1 MSPITIETGP
11 MFSRK
16 STELI
21 VQAERY
27 MLAEKKPGRD
37 ILIFNHAS
45 DTRYGTNQIVSHAG
59 LSVEAQAVCSSH
71 EIFNMIFDLN
81 GDTVVLK
88 DELKGKLEAVFI
100 DEGQFF
106 DKDLPA
112 LVSCIDSFG
121 IDVYVA
127 GLDTDFKDETFG
139 PMGDLLARADT
150 VHKHTAICT
159 KKVNGHICGGEATK
173 TQRLLDGNPANY
185 NDPIIL
191 VGAKDSYTARC
202 RDHHEVPGRPTFNP
216 LKKNH

>member
-27 MLAEKKPGRD
+27 LIAEKEIGRD

-45 DTRYGTNQIVSHAG
+45 DTRYGTNQIVSHSG
-59 LSVEAQAVCSSH
+59 LRVEAQAVCSSH
-71 EIFNMIFDLN
+71 EIFDRIFQFEGAQIL
-81 GDTVVLK
+81 LRP
-88 DELKGKLEAVFI
+88 ELEDRLEAVFI

-106 DKDLPA
+106 DEDLPD
-112 LVSCIDSFG
+112 LVSLLDAIG
-121 IDVYVA
+121 VDVYVA
-127 GLDTDFKDETFG
+127 GLDTDFRDETFG

-159 KKVNGHICGGEATK
+159 HKLNGHICGAEATK
-173 TQRLLDGNPANY
+173 TQRLVDGRPANY

-202 RDHHEVPGRPTFNP
+202 RDHHEVPGRPKFTP
-216 LKKNH
+216 KKS